1 MGKKTYF
8 KIVERHADTKAMH
21 EKWNLMMLDAKSS
34 RNAYNLLKTDQVISQ
49 LVPIIDALELL
60 LESLHQYLHT
70 KRMLYFPFF
79 SLAIMN

>member
-1 MGKKTYF
+1 
-8 KIVERHADTKAMH
+8 
-21 EKWNLMMLDAKSS
+21 MMLDAKSS

-79 SLAIMN
+79 FITINMPLATSFE